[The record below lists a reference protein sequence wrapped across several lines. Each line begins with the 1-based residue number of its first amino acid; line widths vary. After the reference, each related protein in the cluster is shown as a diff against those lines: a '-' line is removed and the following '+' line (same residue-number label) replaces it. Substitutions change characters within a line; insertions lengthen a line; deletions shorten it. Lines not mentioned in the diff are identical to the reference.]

1 MFMLQ
6 TCNNVVVPLNE
17 IYVINNKNN
26 SATLLVLLPTTITIT
41 TTYLIYVYEV
51 VVLWVVDGAN
61 QSHDLSDLSAVQ
73 REDKHDPRRVGD
85 LRSRGS
91 HQRSNIL
98 LLL

>member
-1 MFMLQ
+1 MKQNEKGYLMLSQ

-26 SATLLVLLPTTITIT
+26 TATLLVLLLLPTTITIIP

-73 REDKHDPRRVGD
+73 REDKHDPGRVGD
-85 LRSRGS
+85 LRS
-91 HQRSNIL
+91 
-98 LLL
+98 